1 MTAAAVILNS
11 LRPFTQIL
19 REMIND
25 ESFCLNTRRSI
36 WARIYIYVHTY
47 IYEYTEKAWRC
58 FGRRGGVYPSWQFRA
73 QRLGYCFIHQYPLTR
88 VYT

>member
-36 WARIYIYVHTY
+36 WARIYIYIYMY
-47 IYEYTEKAWRC
+47 IHIFMNIPRK
-58 FGRRGGVYPSWQFRA
+58 
-73 QRLGYCFIHQYPLTR
+73 LGDALGEGAGFIR
-88 VYT
+88 VGSSGLRD